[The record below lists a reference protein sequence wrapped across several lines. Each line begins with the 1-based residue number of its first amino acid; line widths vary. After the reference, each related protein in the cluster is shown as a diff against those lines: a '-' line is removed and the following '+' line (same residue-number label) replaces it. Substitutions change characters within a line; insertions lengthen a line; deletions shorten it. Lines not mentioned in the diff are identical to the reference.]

1 MEAGLTID
9 SASKSSLSSASFSF
23 IAATQMRGDD
33 RSLSFNRCCDAG
45 VDSGDVEIGGNGSS
59 SIVSAIETTFDDFR
73 AFAASI
79 RRFVASSRLER
90 SLPSSLLV
98 YRDHMVLRYCYPPSW
113 VWLIMLQSRGDV
125 ASFFSKDTG
134 QTCIETGLEFSPNSS
149 TQ

>member
-23 IAATQMRGDD
+23 IAARQMRGDD
-33 RSLSFNRCCDAG
+33 RLLSFNRCCDAG

-90 SLPSSLLV
+90 SL
-98 YRDHMVLRYCYPPSW
+98 LRRCWFIEITWYCDI
-113 VWLIMLQSRGDV
+113 VIRHLGC
-125 ASFFSKDTG
+125 G
-134 QTCIETGLEFSPNSS
+134 
-149 TQ
+149 